1 MATEIKFGTDGWR
14 GIIGWDFTF
23 ENVHRLAQAL
33 ADYINENA
41 PSDDKGKTPK
51 IFVGYDRRFMS
62 DIFAR
67 DIAQIFRSNKID
79 VTLSTKPV
87 SSPVAS
93 CLSLQ
98 KCWMCVMVTASHN
111 PKHFNGVKVKIGG
124 GSAPA
129 RVNKDIEA
137 LIDQHSV
144 LKLYGCQPDEKD
156 LTDVYF
162 KYVAAHITS
171 KKLKSFKGKVVVDY
185 MYGSSAGYVEHFLP
199 AKQVIALR
207 DAHDPTFGNNQP
219 EPVEKNLAELKKTV
233 VAKKAALG
241 IAFDGDGDR
250 VALIDEKGTYITPC
264 QIAAVLCDYLIKH
277 KKLKGNI
284 VQTVSMGFL
293 LKRIARKFD
302 MRFEEVNVGFKSVA
316 ERMNLDNVAFGV
328 EESGGFAWKGNLP
341 DRDGLTVALGFLS
354 VMAETGKK
362 ASALCADIAAEY
374 GASVYMRKDIA
385 LSKPID
391 KVLMTDKLRKKLP
404 KKINGRKVAEIVTF
418 DGLKVIL
425 DNDDW
430 LLIRPSGTEPLLRIY
445 AESATKK
452 ETQLLLDLGVKLTAP
467 YQK

>member
-1 MATEIKFGTDGWR
+1 
-14 GIIGWDFTF
+14 
-23 ENVHRLAQAL
+23 
-33 ADYINENA
+33 
-41 PSDDKGKTPK
+41 
-51 IFVGYDRRFMS
+51 
-62 DIFAR
+62 
-67 DIAQIFRSNKID
+67 
-79 VTLSTKPV
+79 
-87 SSPVAS
+87 
-93 CLSLQ
+93 
-98 KCWMCVMVTASHN
+98 
-111 PKHFNGVKVKIGG
+111 
-124 GSAPA
+124 
-129 RVNKDIEA
+129 
-137 LIDQHSV
+137 
-144 LKLYGCQPDEKD
+144 
-156 LTDVYF
+156 
-162 KYVAAHITS
+162 
-171 KKLKSFKGKVVVDY
+171 
-185 MYGSSAGYVEHFLP
+185 
-199 AKQVIALR
+199 
-207 DAHDPTFGNNQP
+207 
-219 EPVEKNLAELKKTV
+219 
-233 VAKKAALG
+233 
-241 IAFDGDGDR
+241 
-250 VALIDEKGTYITPC
+250 
-264 QIAAVLCDYLIKH
+264 
-277 KKLKGNI
+277 
-284 VQTVSMGFL
+284 
-293 LKRIARKFD
+293 